1 MKNRILVYII
11 RFLLLVLLQVCVLNH
26 INFFG
31 YIDPFL
37 YLWFL
42 LMLPFETPR
51 WLLLCVGFALGVSV
65 DIFAGEY
72 GFHAASTT
80 LVAFLRPLI
89 IRLISTSTELNQ
101 VEIPHIRSMGFRW
114 YTAYASFAV
123 FLHTLMYFLLEI
135 FRFSELHLTL
145 LRALLSTV
153 ITVLFIIGGEYIL
166 FRKKS

>member
-1 MKNRILVYII
+1 MKNRVLVYVI
-11 RFLLLVLLQVCVLNH
+11 RFFLLVLLQVGVLNH

-37 YLWFL
+37 YIWFL

-51 WLLLCVGFALGVSV
+51 WLLLCVGFVLGMCV

-72 GFHAASTT
+72 GFHAAAATP
-80 LVAFLRPLI
+80 VAFLRPLV
-89 IRLISTSTELNQ
+89 IRLISTPMELNQ
-101 VEIPHIRSMGFRW
+101 VGIPHVRTMGIRW
-114 YTAYASFAV
+114 YTIYAFFMV
-123 FLHTLMYFLLEI
+123 FLHTLSYFLLEI

-145 LRALLSTV
+145 LRALLSAV
-153 ITVLFIIGGEYIL
+153 ITVVMIIGGEYIC